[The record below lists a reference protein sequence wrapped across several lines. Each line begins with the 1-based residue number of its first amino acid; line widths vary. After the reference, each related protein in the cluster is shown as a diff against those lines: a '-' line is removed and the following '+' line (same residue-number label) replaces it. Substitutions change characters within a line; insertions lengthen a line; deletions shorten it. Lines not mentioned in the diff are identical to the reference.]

1 MPIDR
6 KKKILF
12 VHVPKN
18 AGTSITK
25 IFDFKKGV
33 KNLTGFEEKTRIH
46 FSHLTIGQ
54 IKNFINLKKYY
65 SFAFV
70 RNPFDKIVS
79 EFFYRKLHKDKNVN
93 YFKRLKVK
101 KFTFDEFVNRLSEFK
116 ITNRINK
123 SLEESHFLTQTK
135 FLYIRNKLYVD
146 FVGRIENFE
155 NDFKKLVEKI
165 NEKRNLN
172 INIDKIHHSNS
183 SKHVNYKFYYNST
196 TKKIIE
202 KIYKKDLDNFN
213 YVF

>member
-1 MPIDR
+1 MPID
-6 KKKILF
+6 KKNKILF

-25 IFDFKKGV
+25 IFNFKKGI

-54 IKNFINLKKYY
+54 IKNFINIKKYY

-79 EFFYRKLHKDKNVN
+79 EFFYRKLHKEKNVN
-93 YFKRLKVK
+93 YFKRIKIK

-135 FLYIRNKLYVD
+135 FLYIRNKLSVN
-146 FVGRIENFE
+146 FVGRVENFE

-172 INIDKIHHSNS
+172 INIDKIYHSNS
-183 SKHVNYKFYYNST
+183 SNHVNYKFYYNSI

-202 KIYKKDLDNFN
+202 KIYEKDLDNFN